1 MQTKLT
7 LRLEQRLIRRAKAY
21 ARRTGKS
28 VSELVA
34 DFFGRLEATPEERG
48 PRVVAQ
54 SPAVQS
60 LVHSG
65 TPSASLTS
73 KLPKN
78 GRPRGRSSE
87 AMDRSM
93 SCASFGKGTSGMSM
107 PCTSGPRRSR
117 T

>member
-34 DFFGRLEATPEERG
+34 DFFGRLESPPEESSSPVG
-48 PRVVAQ
+48 AQ

-60 LVHSG
+60 LVG
-65 TPSASLTS
+65 AL
-73 KLPKN
+73 
-78 GRPRGRSSE
+78 RGARLDE
-87 AMDRSM
+87 EDY
-93 SCASFGKGTSGMSM
+93 
-107 PCTSGPRRSR
+107 R
-117 T
+117 THLVEKHR

>member
-34 DFFGRLEATPEERG
+34 DFFGRLDAPAGERP

-60 LVHSG
+60 LVG
-65 TPSASLTS
+65 ALAGAR
-73 KLPKN
+73 LD
-78 GRPRGRSSE
+78 E
-87 AMDRSM
+87 ADYR
-93 SCASFGKGTSGMSM
+93 AHLVEKH
-107 PCTSGPRRSR
+107 R
-117 T
+117 

>member
-1 MQTKLT
+1 VQTKLT

-34 DFFGRLEATPEERG
+34 DFFGRLEAPADEPA

-60 LVHSG
+60 LVGALAGAQLDEGDYRAH
-65 TPSASLTS
+65 LVE
-73 KLPKN
+73 KH
-78 GRPRGRSSE
+78 R
-87 AMDRSM
+87 
-93 SCASFGKGTSGMSM
+93 
-107 PCTSGPRRSR
+107 
-117 T
+117 

>member
-34 DFFGRLEATPEERG
+34 DFFGRLDAPGDEKA
-48 PRVVAQ
+48 PRVAAQ

-60 LVHSG
+60 LVGALAG
-65 TPSASLTS
+65 TRLDESDYRAHLVE
-73 KLPKN
+73 KH
-78 GRPRGRSSE
+78 R
-87 AMDRSM
+87 
-93 SCASFGKGTSGMSM
+93 
-107 PCTSGPRRSR
+107 
-117 T
+117 

>member
-34 DFFGRLEATPEERG
+34 DFFGRLEAPAEEAP
-48 PRVVAQ
+48 PRVAAQ

-60 LVHSG
+60 LVGALAGARVEESDYRAHL
-65 TPSASLTS
+65 AE
-73 KLPKN
+73 KH
-78 GRPRGRSSE
+78 R
-87 AMDRSM
+87 
-93 SCASFGKGTSGMSM
+93 
-107 PCTSGPRRSR
+107 
-117 T
+117 

>member
-34 DFFGRLEATPEERG
+34 DFFGRLDAATGEKP

-60 LVHSG
+60 MA
-65 TPSASLTS
+65 TPVVC
-73 KLPKN
+73 LPI
-78 GRPRGRSSE
+78 
-87 AMDRSM
+87 
-93 SCASFGKGTSGMSM
+93 TQ
-107 PCTSGPRRSR
+107 
-117 T
+117 

>member
-34 DFFGRLEATPEERG
+34 DFFGRLETTEPAEPS
-48 PRVVAQ
+48 PS

-60 LVHSG
+60 LVG
-65 TPSASLTS
+65 ALAG
-73 KLPKN
+73 KDV
-78 GRPRGRSSE
+78 SE
-87 AMDRSM
+87 ADY
-93 SCASFGKGTSGMSM
+93 
-107 PCTSGPRRSR
+107 R
-117 T
+117 TYLAEKHR